1 MCIYTRQRELTFL
14 GVYAKILIKNLTCFG
29 FHFPLGFSRAYRM
42 LVKLHFRHFPQQ
54 SPANNNGAP
63 NGKRKAAQ
71 RVAMVNN
78 ILPRLFTSPLTL
90 SPFLTAFLALTYF
103 CALFNISYFSMSRAA
118 VAIGTFTWAQPDIF
132 SMLLFLFRF
141 LCFFTF
147 YCLQFFNFPPAPLS
161 SSLTQFELC
170 GLTVL
175 EGQPESS
182 IYICCIYI
190 YSVYIVNFLCSAL

>member
-42 LVKLHFRHFPQQ
+42 LVKLHFRHFPLQ

-78 ILPRLFTSPLTL
+78 ILPRLFTSPLPLSL
-90 SPFLTAFLALTYF
+90 SP
-103 CALFNISYFSMSRAA
+103 C
-118 VAIGTFTWAQPDIF
+118 P
-132 SMLLFLFRF
+132 
-141 LCFFTF
+141 
-147 YCLQFFNFPPAPLS
+147 PLS
-161 SSLTQFELC
+161 HL
-170 GLTVL
+170 
-175 EGQPESS
+175 
-182 IYICCIYI
+182 
-190 YSVYIVNFLCSAL
+190 FLCSVQYFILFYEPRGSCYWNLHLGLAWHFFHVAVAVADSVSVSVFFHVLLFAVF